1 MDDAT
6 KEIERLNQA
15 IRTLTLRIDA
25 LELEADRLRYRLDEL
40 TDRDD
45 SDSEDSRQIRP
56 GVRIK

>member
-1 MDDAT
+1 MMDDAT

-40 TDRDD
+40 TDGDD
-45 SDSEDSRQIRP
+45 SGSDLVYC
-56 GVRIK
+56 G